1 MMVVPASAVN
11 QEKKRKAIEIRKGG
25 VILTLFADDMI
36 VTQEFQRIYKKNCLA
51 ISQFSKFTE
60 QIKDK
65 YTEYSIIPYDSNGNG
80 TTEISYI

>member
-36 VTQEFQRIYKKNCLA
+36 VT
-51 ISQFSKFTE
+51 
-60 QIKDK
+60 
-65 YTEYSIIPYDSNGNG
+65 
-80 TTEISYI
+80 